1 MDGLPAE
8 VGLEAIAV
16 DAGGALVAAP
26 AAVPVPGSRDR
37 ISYEAALRIAQV
49 GRVAV
54 IWLPIWAISVAQ
66 FRSSA
71 TAFVASLIY
80 LAIWKAAFRRAY
92 AEASVTV
99 WTIGAAVPALV
110 GAVTGALLAT
120 PVAVGVGPIR
130 LPGFALLE
138 IALSVLISSAL
149 WESTVARSLAA
160 RRRILVV
167 GAGGG
172 GVDLLEDVA
181 LAPRLPFEIVG
192 VVDLDSGA
200 GQIAGVPLLGTFDEL
215 PEVVRRERPQI
226 VVLSNDRRGDAF
238 EKILEVGHLGFVVVG
253 VAEFYEYAFGRL
265 PLRNLTPQWFMSVLH
280 LYRRP
285 YSQLLKR
292 TFDVVVASFAAMLLA
307 PVVPLVALL
316 VRRTPG
322 PTIFRQTRLGEGGEP
337 FTIYKFRTMCLDAEK
352 NGAVWA
358 SALDSRV
365 TGAGRFLRKARLDE
379 IPQLWN
385 VLRGEMS
392 IVGPRP
398 ERPEFVAQLEAEVPF
413 WTRRHLVKPGITGWA
428 QIRHGY
434 TADAAGTGDKLS
446 YDLWYLRHRSIVVD
460 IAICA
465 KTFWTLVSG
474 SGAR

>member
-1 MDGLPAE
+1 MDGPPAAD
-8 VGLEAIAV
+8 VGLEAIALDGGGTLAV
-16 DAGGALVAAP
+16 APAGVASAGG
-26 AAVPVPGSRDR
+26 R
-37 ISYEAALRIAQV
+37 ISYETALRIAQV

-54 IWLPIWAISVAQ
+54 IWLPIWAICVAQ
-66 FRSSA
+66 FRNSF
-71 TAFVASLIY
+71 TALLASVVY
-80 LAIWKAAFRRAY
+80 LAIWKATFRRSY

-99 WTIGAAVPALV
+99 WTIGAGVPALV
-110 GAVTGALLAT
+110 GAVTGALVAT
-120 PVAVGVGPIR
+120 PVAVGVRAIHLSG
-130 LPGFALLE
+130 LALIE
-138 IALSVLISSAL
+138 IAAAVLVSSAL

-167 GAGGG
+167 GTAGGG
-172 GVDLLEDVA
+172 TELLEDVA
-181 LAPRLPFEIVG
+181 LAPRLPFEVVG
-192 VVDLDSGA
+192 VVDADSGA
-200 GQIAGVPLLGTFDEL
+200 EQIAGLPMLGTFEEL
-215 PEVVRRERPQI
+215 AEIVRRERPQI

-238 EKILEVGHLGFVVVG
+238 EKIVEVGHLGFVVVG

-265 PLRNLTPQWFMSVLH
+265 PVRNLTPQWFMSVLH

-292 TFDVVVASFAAMLLA
+292 SFDLAVAAVGAALLA
-307 PVVPLVALL
+307 PLVPVIALL

-322 PTIFRQTRLGEGGEP
+322 PVVFRQTRLGEGGTP
-337 FTIYKFRTMCLDAEK
+337 FTIYKFRTMREDAEK
-352 NGAVWA
+352 DGAVWA
-358 SALDSRV
+358 AAFDARV
-365 TGAGRFLRKARLDE
+365 TSVGRLLRKTRLDE

-398 ERPEFVAQLEAEVPF
+398 ERPEFVAELEAEVPF
-413 WTRRHLVKPGITGWA
+413 WSRRHLVKPGITGWA
-428 QIRHGY
+428 QIRRGY